1 MKKITRDISPAKVN
15 SQIEKEI
22 EREMDNE
29 NSAMLATSSP
39 RFFSDDE
46 EGNDHL
52 LTLNL
57 GPVGTRRDSLTATKR
72 RRSLDFTTAL
82 GENQQHTHATA
93 SNNDNKNNFLAS
105 LPPIDSPTLLKKEQK
120 KKQLATAAE
129 TEPIPLHSLH
139 LADSFMKYLHRKGI
153 KKLYSFSL

>member
-57 GPVGTRRDSLTATKR
+57 GPVGTRRDSLTATSEDDLWIFVGKI
-72 RRSLDFTTAL
+72 S
-82 GENQQHTHATA
+82 NTHAV
-93 SNNDNKNNFLAS
+93 NNDNKSNFIACYHRLTPPRFSKKSRRRNSSRQQNRAS
-105 LPPIDSPTLLKKEQK
+105 PLLGALGRLLYE
-120 KKQLATAAE
+120 
-129 TEPIPLHSLH
+129 I
-139 LADSFMKYLHRKGI
+139 FGKG
-153 KKLYSFSL
+153 

>member
-82 GENQQHTHATA
+82 GENQVHTHTTA

-120 KKQLATAAE
+120 KN
-129 TEPIPLHSLH
+129 
-139 LADSFMKYLHRKGI
+139 
-153 KKLYSFSL
+153 